1 VEVQDGD
8 SQVPPQPHAEAGVA
22 EDLEV
27 LPILQFP
34 QFFFLTFYIL
44 FLVLEDKVPP
54 QPPRLPLLAG
64 KVLLACYHPLQHR
77 IIF

>member
-44 FLVLEDKVPP
+44 FLVPEAAGQRQPLR
-54 QPPRLPLLAG
+54 PPRQEG